1 MGEMSAN
8 SRTDAFQGLVHVYSA
23 KATRKL
29 KVFDNRKDIA
39 LNDNLGG
46 DASFCKELL
55 DYRRN
60 LFDKK

>member
-29 KVFDNRKDIA
+29 KVFDNRKDIWSE
-39 LNDNLGG
+39 G
-46 DASFCKELL
+46 SIVVQ
-55 DYRRN
+55 
-60 LFDKK
+60 